1 MRTLGIVVF
10 LCTGAYAQ
18 SAPAAPSVQA
28 GGNAVIYVKPDLLK
42 IDIGVVTQADS
53 AESAAVLNAEQTRA
67 TLSRLHT
74 VIRSDE
80 EISTI
85 SYAISPNYRTEN
97 GKSSISGYTASNTV
111 EVSTDDLADAGK
123 LIDAAS
129 AGGANQIQN
138 LQFGLQDQ
146 NRAEAQALNHASLE
160 ARSNAAAMA
169 NALGMKLGAVIS
181 MQQGT
186 PQVVRPWRA
195 FDVSMARVAT
205 PVEPGPVEIHASVTL
220 VVALRPGSQ
229 TNM

>member
-1 MRTLGIVVF
+1 M
-10 LCTGAYAQ
+10 
-18 SAPAAPSVQA
+18 
-28 GGNAVIYVKPDLLK
+28 
-42 IDIGVVTQADS
+42 
-53 AESAAVLNAEQTRA
+53 LNAEQTRA

-169 NALGMKLGAVIS
+169 NALGVKLGAVIS
-181 MQQGT
+181 MSRARPKSSG
-186 PQVVRPWRA
+186 PGEPSMFPWRA
-195 FDVSMARVAT
+195 SPRPSS
-205 PVEPGPVEIHASVTL
+205 PVRWKSTL
-220 VVALRPGSQ
+220 V
-229 TNM
+229 